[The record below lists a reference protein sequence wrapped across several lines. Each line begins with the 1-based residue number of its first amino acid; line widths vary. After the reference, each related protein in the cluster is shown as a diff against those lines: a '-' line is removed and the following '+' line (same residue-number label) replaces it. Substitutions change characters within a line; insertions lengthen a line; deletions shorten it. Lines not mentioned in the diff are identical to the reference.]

1 MVGADVLVIATDV
14 PHAVL
19 RFGTPEAEDIG
30 QVSVGQMLGYLEQGH
45 FASGSMGPKVEAL
58 CRFVQASDRPGVI
71 TDLPSI
77 VQAVTGGTG
86 TVVVPDRETPQKSPP
101 KGTG

>member
-1 MVGADVLVIATDV
+1 
-14 PHAVL
+14 
-19 RFGTPEAEDIG
+19 
-30 QVSVGQMLGYLEQGH
+30 MLGYVEQGH

-58 CRFVQASDRPGVI
+58 CRFVQSSGRPGVI

-77 VQAVTGGTG
+77 VQAVAGGTG
-86 TVVVPDRETPQKSPP
+86 TLVVPDSGTPLDSPP